1 MQNVEG
7 SRAATEL
14 LLDGGRR
21 RVVALGAH
29 PGEVVGSAGLRLA
42 GYREA
47 LEAAGAEYD
56 ERFVIPAGT
65 WHRADGARAMRAF
78 LETGLPFDGVVA
90 FNDTLALGAL
100 RVLQEAGHRVPD
112 DVALVGFDDID
123 ETHYSMPTLS
133 TIDPGRD
140 EIARRAVELLLRRIA
155 DQEPFEPE
163 EIAVPFRVIERES
176 TPSRMA
182 ALQPEG

>member
-1 MQNVEG
+1 
-7 SRAATEL
+7 
-14 LLDGGRR
+14 
-21 RVVALGAH
+21 
-29 PGEVVGSAGLRLA
+29 
-42 GYREA
+42 
-47 LEAAGAEYD
+47 LEAAGIGYD
-56 ERFVIPAGT
+56 ERFAIPAGT

-78 LETGLPFDGVVA
+78 LETGLPFDAVVA

-100 RVLQEAGHRVPD
+100 RVLQEAGRRVPE

-140 EIARRAVELLLRRIA
+140 EIARRAVELLLRRISE
-155 DQEPFEPE
+155 DPESFEPE

-176 TPSRMA
+176 TPARIPA
-182 ALQPEG
+182 VPTEA